1 MAGKATNK
9 RRPYRVQ
16 EPPYCIQI
24 ELNEGCNLRCSFC
37 GLQGIRAEK
46 EKNYKCMEESTLRT
60 LMRKVV
66 ALQWNPRIEFAMHGE
81 PTMHP
86 DYVGMIRACRE
97 EAPRLQIM
105 MTSNAG
111 GLLRKPGPLANV
123 VALFEAGLN
132 VLALDNYDGANLVPK
147 VREAIEKNCY
157 VEETDEKA
165 CYHVRTDKRSGE
177 YMFRM
182 YDYPDNPHGT
192 PHARRPR
199 GSRILSIVR
208 DITQATSGNHATL
221 TNHAGCGGPSLTE
234 PVSKRCAKPFREIG
248 VRWDG
253 NVAMCCNDW
262 RGHHKCGNVVTDE
275 LDKDIWNGT
284 AMGAAREKLYAAER
298 DFGPCA
304 KCDFISYRNGL
315 LPDKF
320 GKDKMHRPDAQT
332 DADIKRA
339 LAGDPY
345 SKPVLRPWELN
356 K

>member
-1 MAGKATNK
+1 MTRK
-9 RRPYRVQ
+9 RRPYRIQ

-46 EKNYKCMEESTLRT
+46 EKNYKHMSEETLRA

-66 ALQWNPRIEFAMHGE
+66 ALKWNPRIEFAMHGE

-105 MTSNAG
+105 MTSNG
-111 GLLRKPGPLANV
+111 GGFLRKPGPLENV
-123 VALFEAGLN
+123 RAIFEAGLN
-132 VLALDNYDGANLVPK
+132 VLALDNYEGANLVPK
-147 VREAIEKNCY
+147 IRSAIENGCT
-157 VEETDEKA
+157 VHGSTEA
-165 CYHVRTDKRSGE
+165 DKYFVDADGVK
-177 YMFRM
+177 FVM
-182 YDYPDNPHGT
+182 YDYPDNPNGT
-192 PHARRPR
+192 PHMRRPR
-199 GSRILSIVR
+199 GSRVLTVVK
-208 DITQATSGNHATL
+208 DITKAEKGNHATL
-221 TNHAGCGGPSLTE
+221 TNHAGCGAPALTE
-234 PVSKRCAKPFREIG
+234 PLMKRCAKPFREIG

-262 RGHHKCGNVVTDE
+262 RGHHKCGNVVTDD

-284 AMGAAREKLYAAER
+284 AMGAAREKLYAGER

-320 GKDKMHRPDAQT
+320 GKDNMHKPDAQT
-332 DADIKRA
+332 DADIARA
-339 LAGDPY
+339 LAGAPY
-345 SKPVLRPWELN
+345 SEPRATPWE
-356 K
+356 KK